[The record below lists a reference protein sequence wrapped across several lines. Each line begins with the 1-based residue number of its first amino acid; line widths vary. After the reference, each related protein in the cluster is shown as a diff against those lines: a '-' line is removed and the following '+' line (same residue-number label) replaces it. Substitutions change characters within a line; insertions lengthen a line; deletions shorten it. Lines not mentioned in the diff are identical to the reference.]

1 MKWDQL
7 VKSQAKDYKAYLS
20 GYRKSLEQLNADR
33 AMLLGNFTEVNAPDN
48 ILSKIN
54 RDYDAWRKEW
64 GINGQ
69 RFKAMRI
76 AHQKE
81 INTFFQMTMPK

>member
-7 VKSQAKDYKAYLS
+7 IKSQAKDYKAYLS
-20 GYRKSLEQLNADR
+20 GYKRSLEELNADR
-33 AMLLGNFTEVNAPDN
+33 VLLLGTFTEANAPDN

-54 RDYDAWRKEW
+54 RDHEAWQKEW

-76 AHQKE
+76 EHQKE
-81 INTFFQMTMPK
+81 INAFFQMTMTK